1 MACVMKHPTATIKE
15 CVAVEHQGRVAM
27 HQMCQSKLPHYSLTS
42 IVLATAVLAGSGF
55 CSAEEFVIGDRTLQV
70 AEGYEV
76 ELAADASLVARPIA
90 VARDEK
96 GRLYVTD
103 SGGMSERAEKQL
115 EEKPHSIRRLEDT
128 DGDGRY
134 DRSVL
139 FADKMMFPEGC
150 MWHEGSLYVAAPP
163 EIWKLTDTD
172 DDGSADKR
180 EVWFDGKTLTGC
192 GNDLHG
198 PYMGHDGRFYWCK
211 GAFAEQKHTMSDG
224 NELVTRSSHIFR
236 AKADGTQMESVL
248 IGGMDNPVNVAFLN
262 NGERFLSCT
271 FFQFPEAGRRDGLIH
286 SIYGGVYGKKHD
298 SIFAH
303 PMTGD
308 VMPVLNHQGA
318 AAPCGFIGGSD
329 ALFGGQHAQ
338 QLFACYFNLHKVVQ
352 HRMIPNGPTYDTEDT
367 DFLSCD
373 HPDFHPTDVF
383 EDADGS
389 LLIVDTG
396 GWYKVCCPTSQ
407 LAKPDVLGAIYRV
420 RKKGASEVQD
430 PLGTKLAWDK
440 ADAKTLAAL
449 LSDPRLFV
457 QRRATVGLRNMGIKA
472 VPSLRELISGSASAD
487 VRRRAVWTLCG
498 IDDASAREAMII
510 GLTDKDS
517 NVKQSAVHAIG
528 LTRDESALPELLR
541 IVSSGEPGPARAAA
555 EAIGRVRNGNTV
567 LDLLAAVGDLKL
579 SGPDGSG
586 APANAA
592 ERIREHALIYALIE
606 IANAEATAQGLE
618 SESPATVRAA
628 LVALDQMHNGGLK
641 PEDVISR
648 MSHSDLSV
656 RSTAAWI
663 VNRHSDWGSALSEYF
678 TGRLAKAADLSEE
691 ETKQTRELLASLA
704 GSPEIQALLLSS
716 LQAEGN
722 AAAQKLV
729 LEILATSGLSSA
741 PAAWFDALAV
751 FLQQADAETLPL
763 AIAAAQNLPLPKDG
777 HAGLR
782 DALAQLAATPTL
794 QSDLRLNAID
804 AAGAGLS
811 LDDNTFALLVTTLA
825 PDLPMN
831 LRSIAANRLAS
842 AVLSEGQL
850 SSLIVSVKNVGPM
863 ELPRLLPA
871 FEKGGSEQLGLQLV
885 DSLLHADG
893 VRGLRPDL
901 IKPLLAKY
909 PESVQTSGK
918 ALLKLLNA
926 SEEEQTAML
935 EKMLTTLPEGD
946 LRRGHE
952 VFMSRKAACSTC
964 HKLGYG
970 GGRLGPDLT
979 SIGRVR
985 NRRDLLEA
993 LIFPSASIVRGYE
1006 PVSAELEDG
1015 RIISGIITSE
1025 SADEI
1030 VLSPDAQKT
1039 HHITRGSIVSIQP
1052 SNVSPM
1058 PNGLATLLTP
1068 QEIADLL
1075 AFLQS
1080 DQR

>member
-1 MACVMKHPTATIKE
+1 MLVTALYRSTPATFAALAALLTLNPAFSAEVTIG
-15 CVAVEHQGRVAM
+15 ARTLRVA
-27 HQMCQSKLPHYSLTS
+27 
-42 IVLATAVLAGSGF
+42 
-55 CSAEEFVIGDRTLQV
+55 D
-70 AEGYEV
+70 GYTV
-76 ELAADASLVARPIA
+76 ELAVDSSLVGRPIA
-90 VARDEK
+90 VARDER

-115 EEKPHSIRRLEDT
+115 ELKPHNIRRVEDT
-128 DGDGRY
+128 NGDGVY
-134 DRSVL
+134 DKSVL

-150 MWHEGSLYVAAPP
+150 LWYEGSLYVAAPP

-198 PYMGHDGRFYWCK
+198 PYLGHDGRFYWCK
-211 GAFAEQKHTMSDG
+211 GAFAEQKHMLSDG

-236 AKADGTQMESVL
+236 AKPDGTEMESVL

-271 FFQFPEAGRRDGLIH
+271 FFQNPEAGRRDGLIH
-286 SIYGGVYGKKHD
+286 AIYGGVYGKKHD
-298 SIFAH
+298 SIYAH

-318 AAPCGFIGGSD
+318 AAPCGFIGGTDSM
-329 ALFGGQHAQ
+329 LGGGHSQ

-352 HRMIPNGPTYDTEDT
+352 HKLQPNGPTYDTEDV
-367 DFLSCD
+367 DFLACD

-420 RKKGASEVQD
+420 RRNDAPSITD
-430 PLGTKLAWDK
+430 PLGAEIAWTKANATEL
-440 ADAKTLAAL
+440 TAL
-449 LSDPRLFV
+449 LKDPRLFV
-457 QRRATVGLRNMGIKA
+457 QRRATAELRKLQDKA
-472 VPSLRELISGSASAD
+472 VDALSAVVKANESPE
-487 VRRRAVWTLCG
+487 VRRRAVWTLAG
-498 IDDASAREAMII
+498 IDAPAAVAAIAPA
-510 GLTDKDS
+510 LNDKDQT
-517 NVKQSAVHAIG
+517 VQLAAIHATG
-528 LTRDESALPELLR
+528 LARNQAAAEKLMMIAKT
-541 IVSSGEPGPARAAA
+541 GEPGSARAAA
-555 EAIGRVRNGNTV
+555 EAIGRLRADESTIQN
-567 LDLLAAVGDLKL
+567 LLNLTAQLK
-579 SGPDGSG
+579 STGPDASG
-586 APANAA
+586 APAVAA

-606 IANAEATAQGLE
+606 IGDAKQTRSGLI
-618 SESPATVRAA
+618 STNPATIRAT
-628 LVALDQMHNGGLK
+628 LVALDQMKNGGLQAA
-641 PEDVISR
+641 DVIR
-648 MSHSDLSV
+648 HMSSPDAAQ
-656 RSTAAWI
+656 RATAAWI
-663 VNRHSDWGSALSEYF
+663 VNQHSDWGPELKSYF
-678 TGRLAKAADLSEE
+678 EQRLAKAADLTEVD
-691 ETKQTRELLASLA
+691 REQDRQLLASLA
-704 GSPEIQALLLSS
+704 NAPDIQALLLAS
-716 LQAEGN
+716 LTNRSNKAGRQ
-722 AAAQKLV
+722 QS
-729 LEILATSGLSSA
+729 LAVMASSGLTA
-741 PAAWFDALAV
+741 TPTTWLDALA
-751 FLQQADAETLPL
+751 ETLTSADNETLSL
-763 AIAAAQNLPLPKDG
+763 AIAAAQNLPTPKEG

-782 DALAQLAATPTL
+782 DALAKIAAD
-794 QSDLRLNAID
+794 SDLENETRLNAID
-804 AAGAGLS
+804 AAGSGLNLSDSTFS
-811 LDDNTFALLVTTLA
+811 LLTTTLS

-842 AVLSEGQL
+842 SVLSEPQL
-850 SSLIVSVKNVGPM
+850 TSLVSTVKTVGPM
-863 ELPRLLPA
+863 ELPKLLPA
-871 FEKGGSEQLGLQLV
+871 FEKGGSESLGLQLV
-885 DSLLHADG
+885 TALMQAEG

-901 IKPLLAKY
+901 IKPLLTKY
-909 PESVQTSGK
+909 PTSVQEAGK

-926 SEEEQTAML
+926 SEEEQTATL
-935 EKMLTTLPEGD
+935 EKLLTTLPEGD
-946 LRRGHE
+946 VRRGHE
-952 VFMSRKAACSTC
+952 VFMSKKAACNGC

-993 LIFPSASIVRGYE
+993 LVFPSSSIVRGYE
-1006 PVSAELEDG
+1006 PVSVEIEDG
-1015 RIISGIITSE
+1015 RVISGIISSE

-1039 HHITRGSIVSIQP
+1039 FHLARTSIVAIQP

-1058 PNGLATLLTP
+1058 PNGLATLLSA
-1068 QEIADLL
+1068 QEMADLL

>member
-1 MACVMKHPTATIKE
+1 MRFCLRYLRAT
-15 CVAVEHQGRVAM
+15 
-27 HQMCQSKLPHYSLTS
+27 T
-42 IVLATAVLAGSGF
+42 VLFATVCATAGF
-55 CSAEEFVIGDRTLQV
+55 SVAEEVVIGDRTVRV

-76 ELAADASLVARPIA
+76 ELAADSSLVARPIA
-90 VARDEK
+90 VARDER
-96 GRLYVTD
+96 GRMYVTD

-115 EEKPHSIRRLEDT
+115 ELKPHSIRRLEDV

-134 DRSVL
+134 DRSTL

-172 DDGSADKR
+172 DDGTADQR

-198 PYMGHDGRFYWCK
+198 PYLGHDGRFYWCK
-211 GAFAEQKHTMSDG
+211 GAFAEQKHTLSDG

-236 AKADGTQMESVL
+236 AKADGSEIESVL
-248 IGGMDNPVNVAFLN
+248 IGGMDNPVNVGFLN

-298 SIFAH
+298 SIYAH

-318 AAPCGFIGGSD
+318 AAPCGLIGGSD
-329 ALFGGQHAQ
+329 ALFGGQHDQ

-352 HRMIPNGPTYDTEDT
+352 HQLKPNGPTYDTNDV
-367 DFLSCD
+367 DFLACD

-420 RKKGASEVQD
+420 RKKGATKISD
-430 PLGTKLAWDK
+430 PLGNSIAWDRT
-440 ADAKTLAAL
+440 DAKAMASL

-457 QRRATVGLRNMGIKA
+457 QRRATASLRMMGAKA
-472 VPSLRELISGSASAD
+472 VVPLQDLVSNSPSAG

-498 IDDASAREAMII
+498 IDEPSAIKALLV
-510 GLTDKDS
+510 GLKDKD
-517 NVKQSAVHAIG
+517 VAVQQSAVHAVG
-528 LTRDESALPELLR
+528 LVREESALPALLE
-541 IVSSGEPGPARAAA
+541 IMYAGQPGPARAAA
-555 EAIGRVRNGNTV
+555 EAIGRTKNGNTA
-567 LDLLAAVGDLKL
+567 LDVLAAVEKLKL
-579 SGPDGSG
+579 NGPDASG
-586 APANAA
+586 APADPA

-606 IANAEATAQGLE
+606 IANSEATRQGLD
-618 SESPATVRAA
+618 SPSPAAVRAA
-628 LVALDQMHNGGLK
+628 LVALDQMKNGDLK

-648 MSHSDLSV
+648 MSHSDRAV
-656 RSTAAWI
+656 RATSAWI
-663 VNRHSDWGSALSEYF
+663 VNRHADWGSSLSEYF
-678 TGRLAKAADLSEE
+678 SVRLSRAADLNDEE
-691 ETKQTRELLASLA
+691 ALQTRELLVSLA
-704 GSPEIQALLLSS
+704 GSAEIQTLLLNS
-716 LQAEGN
+716 LKATHKP
-722 AAAQKLV
+722 AARRLV
-729 LEILATSGLSSA
+729 LQVFATSRLSATPVS
-741 PAAWFDALAV
+741 WLDALAEV
-751 FLQQADAETLPL
+751 LTKADADTLPL
-763 AIAAAQNLPLPKDG
+763 AIAAAQTLPMPKDG
-777 HAGLR
+777 HAGLKE
-782 DALAQLAATPTL
+782 ALTKLASTPTL
-794 QSDLRLNAID
+794 ETELRLNAID
-804 AAGAGLS
+804 AAGPGLS
-811 LDDNTFALLVTTLA
+811 LDENTFAMLVTTLA
-825 PDLPMN
+825 PDLSMN

-842 AVLSEGQL
+842 AVLSEKQL
-850 SSLIVSVKNVGPM
+850 SSLVTASRSVGPM
-863 ELPRLLPA
+863 ELPKLLPA
-871 FEKGGSEQLGLQLV
+871 FEKGGSEELGMQLV
-885 DSLLHADG
+885 DSLIKADG
-893 VRGLRPDL
+893 LRGLRPDL

-909 PESVQTSGK
+909 PESVQTAGK
-918 ALLKLLNA
+918 ALLKILNA

-935 EKMLTTLPEGD
+935 EAMLTTLPEGD

-952 VFMSRKAACSTC
+952 VFMSKKTACNTC

-993 LIFPSASIVRGYE
+993 LIFPSASLVRGYE

-1015 RIISGIITSE
+1015 RVISGIITSE

-1039 HHITRGSIVSIQP
+1039 HHIARSSIVSIQP

-1075 AFLQS
+1075 TFLQS